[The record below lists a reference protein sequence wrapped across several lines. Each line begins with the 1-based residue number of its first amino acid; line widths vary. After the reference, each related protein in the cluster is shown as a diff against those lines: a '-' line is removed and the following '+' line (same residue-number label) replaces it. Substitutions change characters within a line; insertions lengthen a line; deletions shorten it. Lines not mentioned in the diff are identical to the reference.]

1 MDENAGLRALMG
13 EEASDVVRE
22 VRETEDGVNRALL
35 LAAVEEITTLKTRVA
50 VLESEAARHKVNQ
63 GGYGG
68 IASMIGGGG
77 SGSGVDAAQMQK
89 LTRELARL
97 EENNSRMTWML
108 GEKEKQIKEV
118 RPSTRRARR
127 TRCENNCKSA
137 WKRSRWR
144 PTYRA
149 NSYSTSNVT
158 R

>member
-1 MDENAGLRALMG
+1 MEAHLEEKRQILDENAGLRALMG

-77 SGSGVDAAQMQK
+77 LD
-89 LTRELARL
+89 
-97 EENNSRMTWML
+97 L
-108 GEKEKQIKEV
+108 G
-118 RPSTRRARR
+118 STRRR
-127 TRCENNCKSA
+127 CKS
-137 WKRSRWR
+137 S
-144 PTYRA
+144 RA
-149 NSYSTSNVT
+149 NWRGWRRIT
-158 R
+158 RA